1 MPNPIENYSDFII
14 KDISS
19 SYDEQKDFIN
29 IKTVNYV
36 PVTQTIDGPLSLKG
50 TCIPYRVTVSKIKEQ

>member
-19 SYDEQKDFIN
+19 SYDEQKEFVN

-36 PVTQTIDGPLSLKG
+36 PVIQTIDGPLSLKG
-50 TCIPYRVTVSKIKEQ
+50 TGTSYRVTVSKVKE